1 MEVKGLGSRQ
11 VGRYWIK
18 WMRDAIKIILNNA
31 KIETEDLNICSSVI
45 CSSVIVC
52 FRIVVSIVQ
61 VIIAWIRPM
70 NP

>member
-45 CSSVIVC
+45 VC